1 MANTIVNNK
10 KARFDYIIIDEYE
23 AGISLKGW
31 EVKSLREGR
40 GNIKES
46 YATIKGSELLLI
58 GSLLSPLPHSNVID
72 ESESTRTRKL
82 LMHRR
87 EINKISSLVNEK
99 GHTLVPL
106 SMYWKNGNVKVSIG
120 LAKGRKK
127 QDKRSL
133 IKERDWKRQADR
145 LRKLNR

>member
-31 EVKSLREGR
+31 EVKSLRDGK

-46 YATIKGSELLLI
+46 YATVKGSELILI
-58 GSLLSPLPHSNVID
+58 GAHISPLQNSNVTD
-72 ESESTRTRKL
+72 ESDSTRTRKL

-87 EINKISSLVNEK
+87 EINKIKSLIKEK

-106 SMYWKNGNVKVSIG
+106 SMYWKNGHVKLSIG

-133 IKERDWKRQADR
+133 IKARDWKRQSDR
-145 LRKLNR
+145 LKKLNR

>member
-10 KARFDYIIIDEYE
+10 KARFDFFIIDEYE
-23 AGISLKGW
+23 SGISLKGW
-31 EVKSLREGR
+31 EVKSLRANR

-58 GSLLSPLPHSNVID
+58 GAHISPLASSNIID

-82 LMHRR
+82 LMHRK
-87 EINKISSLVNEK
+87 EINKISALINAK
-99 GHTLVPL
+99 GHTLIPL
-106 SMYWKNGNVKVSIG
+106 SMYWKNGNVKISIG

-145 LRKLNR
+145 LKKLNR

>member
-31 EVKSLREGR
+31 EVKSLRDGK

-46 YATIKGSELLLI
+46 YATVKGSELILI
-58 GSLLSPLPHSNVID
+58 GAHISPLQNSNVTD
-72 ESESTRTRKL
+72 ESDSTRTRKL

-87 EINKISSLVNEK
+87 EINKIKSLIKEK

-106 SMYWKNGNVKVSIG
+106 SMYWKNGHVKRSIG
-120 LAKGRKK
+120 RAKGRKK
-127 QDKRSL
+127 HYKRSL
-133 IKERDWKRQADR
+133 IKERDWKRQSDR
-145 LRKLNR
+145 LKKLNR

>member
-31 EVKSLREGR
+31 EVKSLRDGK
-40 GNIKES
+40 GSIKES
-46 YATIKGSELLLI
+46 YATVKGSELILI
-58 GSLLSPLPHSNVID
+58 GAHISPLQNSNVTD
-72 ESESTRTRKL
+72 ESDSTRTRKL
-82 LMHRR
+82 LMHRK
-87 EINKISSLVNEK
+87 EINKIKSLIKEK

-106 SMYWKNGNVKVSIG
+106 SMYWKNGHVKLSIG

-133 IKERDWKRQADR
+133 IKERDWKRQSDR
-145 LRKLNR
+145 LKKLNR

>member
-1 MANTIVNNK
+1 MANTIVNNN
-10 KARFDYIIIDEYE
+10 KARFDYIIIDDYE
-23 AGISLKGW
+23 AGIALKGW
-31 EVKSLREGR
+31 EVKSLRAGR

-46 YATIKGSELLLI
+46 YATIKDSELLLI
-58 GSLLSPLPHSNVID
+58 GAHISPLLNSNVTD

-82 LMHRR
+82 LMHRK
-87 EINKISSLVNEK
+87 EINKISVLIKEK
-99 GHTLVPL
+99 GQTLVPL
-106 SMYWKNGNVKVSIG
+106 SMYWKNGHVKLSIG

-145 LRKLNR
+145 LKKLNR

>member
-1 MANTIVNNK
+1 MANTIVNNN
-10 KARFDYIIIDEYE
+10 KARFDYIIIDDYE
-23 AGISLKGW
+23 AGIALKGW
-31 EVKSLREGR
+31 EVKSLRAGR

-46 YATIKGSELLLI
+46 YATIKDSELLLI
-58 GSLLSPLPHSNVID
+58 GAHISPLLNSNVTD
-72 ESESTRTRKL
+72 ESDSTRTRKL

-87 EINKISSLVNEK
+87 EINKISVLIKEK
-99 GHTLVPL
+99 GQTLVPL
-106 SMYWKNGNVKVSIG
+106 SMYWKNGHVKLSIG

-145 LRKLNR
+145 LKKLNR

>member
-31 EVKSLREGR
+31 EVKSLRDGK

-46 YATIKGSELLLI
+46 YATVKGSEMILI
-58 GSLLSPLPHSNVID
+58 GAHISPLNNLNITD
-72 ESESTRTRKL
+72 ESDSTRTRKL
-82 LMHRR
+82 LMHRK
-87 EINKISSLVNEK
+87 EINKIKSLIKEK

-106 SMYWKNGNVKVSIG
+106 SMYWKNGHVKISIG

-133 IKERDWKRQADR
+133 IKERDWKRQSDR
-145 LRKLNR
+145 LKKLNR